1 MIVGAIIFQLLTHE
15 HGREG
20 QFLEQS
26 GWMLWVQECQTE
38 KKKKG
43 SPFGNEDYCE
53 NSEITELQKGKL
65 IPYSNDF

>member
-38 KKKKG
+38 KKKKAVHLVMKTTVKTQKLQ
-43 SPFGNEDYCE
+43 NYRRE
-53 NSEITELQKGKL
+53 N
-65 IPYSNDF
+65 

>member
-26 GWMLWVQECQTE
+26 GWMLWVQECQAE
-38 KKKKG
+38 KKKKAVHLVMKTTVKTQKLQ
-43 SPFGNEDYCE
+43 NYRRE
-53 NSEITELQKGKL
+53 N
-65 IPYSNDF
+65 